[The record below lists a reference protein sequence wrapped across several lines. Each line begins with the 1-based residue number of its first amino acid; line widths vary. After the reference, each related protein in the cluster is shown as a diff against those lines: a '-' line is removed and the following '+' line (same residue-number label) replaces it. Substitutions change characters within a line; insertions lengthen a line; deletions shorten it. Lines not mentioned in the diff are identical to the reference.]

1 MKSGIISGTAAAA
14 IVGVANRANLI
25 AVKVLPDE
33 GYVYITFMIKL
44 NYSRLQ
50 RLLTVQTRYRL

>member
-25 AVKVLPDE
+25 AVKVLSDE
-33 GYVYITFMIKL
+33 GYVCIVFVIKL

-50 RLLTVQTRYRL
+50 RLLTIQTRYWL